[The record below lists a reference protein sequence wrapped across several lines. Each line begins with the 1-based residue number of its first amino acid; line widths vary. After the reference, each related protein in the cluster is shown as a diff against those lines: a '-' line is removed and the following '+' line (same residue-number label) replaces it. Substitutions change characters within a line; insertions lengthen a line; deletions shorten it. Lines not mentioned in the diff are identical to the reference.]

1 MDASQERSSDGADE
15 ALVVDH
21 DAAQAA
27 HLLQYGLLLRVGDT
41 WEADEL
47 TMIRRALD
55 DLLGVARWTPGA
67 FCRAMG
73 GRITLIREREHPIV
87 TDAAGVRYPVLG
99 LYDAKGRVLTTNNW
113 SFDER
118 TGGTIAGRKVFLH
131 ELAHAWDGRSGY
143 LLSWGIRWLPGARA
157 SPYARTSRFED
168 WAEAVMG
175 TVYGAEPGH
184 EAFDRDRRGRP
195 SPRWRYV
202 RAAFARYRRDPA
214 R

>member
-1 MDASQERSSDGADE
+1 MDVSQERLFDGAE
-15 ALVVDH
+15 AHAADN
-21 DAAQAA
+21 DATQAA
-27 HLLQYGLLLRVGDT
+27 HFLQYGLLLRVGDQ
-41 WEADEL
+41 WEAGEFA
-47 TMIRRALD
+47 MIRRALD
-55 DLLGVARWTPGA
+55 DLLAVACWTPGD
-67 FCRAMG
+67 FRGAMG
-73 GRITLIREREHPIV
+73 GPITLIREREHPIV

-99 LYDAKGRVLTTNNW
+99 LYDAERRILTTNNW

-143 LLSWGIRWLPGARA
+143 WLSWGIRWLPGAHA
-157 SPYARTSRFED
+157 SNYARNSRFED

-175 TVYGAEPGH
+175 MVYGAEPGH

-202 RAAFARYRRDPA
+202 RAAFVRYRRDPM